1 MVIVQLVEHKQN
13 VYNNAE
19 HTIFSLLFI
28 SKLIYRWIVLS
39 WYVLCVFTFEAKH
52 GLVNVFD
59 FSKNQSL
66 SIELPKIVIFHY
78 KSKIIINPSGNVLCP
93 DNLINIHFIR
103 CTLEKIPLYLD
114 DLNTIVVLN
123 STQIHFQCEFPIY
136 LPKNREKCAKFQW
149 K

>member
-1 MVIVQLVEHKQN
+1 MYITMLNIPFLVCYLYPNWYIGEL
-13 VYNNAE
+13 
-19 HTIFSLLFI
+19 S
-28 SKLIYRWIVLS
+28 YRGMF
-39 WYVLCVFTFEAKH
+39 CVCLFTFEAKH

-66 SIELPKIVIFHY
+66 SIELPKIRIFHY